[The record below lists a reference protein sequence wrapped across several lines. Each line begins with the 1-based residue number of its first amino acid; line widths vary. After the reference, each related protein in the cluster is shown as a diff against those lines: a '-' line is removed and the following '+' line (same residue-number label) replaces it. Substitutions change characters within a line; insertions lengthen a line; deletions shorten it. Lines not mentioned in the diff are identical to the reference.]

1 MKNALIT
8 ATLSLAVVLA
18 GCADEPDLA
27 DSGVEPVGA
36 DDAAVGSDFNTL
48 DTSGDSYLDTDEVA
62 EWVDDSGT
70 FEEWDAD
77 ADSELDADELAGNAF
92 QLWDSDD
99 NGTVSE
105 EEWKTGTDL
114 WYTQSSNVAVFS
126 DWDGDGDSELDEDE
140 FTERWDASLMGE
152 QWTTIPMGKDQF
164 KANYFSLYDADDD
177 GKVTEEEW
185 RDGAASFGAAD
196 DVT

>member
-36 DDAAVGSDFNTL
+36 DDAAVESEFNTL

-114 WYTQSSNVAVFS
+114 WYPQSSNVTVFS